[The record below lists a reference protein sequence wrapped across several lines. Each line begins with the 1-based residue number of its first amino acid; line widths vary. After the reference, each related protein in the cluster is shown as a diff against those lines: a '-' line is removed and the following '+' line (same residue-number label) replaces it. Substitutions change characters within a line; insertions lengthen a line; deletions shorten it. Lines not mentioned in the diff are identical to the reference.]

1 MRNPK
6 LLLLKQMDAKI
17 SEYRLI
23 ASTKQLEGNW
33 IKSIRTALN
42 MTMLQLA
49 SKMGLGKQ
57 SILQYEKSEALG
69 NISIKNLREIAS
81 AMDMDLVYGFVPKDG
96 SLEKL
101 VERKAEFIARKIVMR
116 THQNMKLESQE
127 TSDKNIETAIKEL
140 KEEFKREL
148 HKSLWD

>member
-1 MRNPK
+1 MRNAK
-6 LLLLKQMDAKI
+6 LLLLRQLDAKI
-17 SEYRLI
+17 FSYNLTTN
-23 ASTKQLEGNW
+23 AKQLEGSW
-33 IKSIRTALN
+33 INAIRRALN
-42 MTMLQLA
+42 ITMMQLGR
-49 SKMGLGKQ
+49 KMGTSKQ
-57 SILQYEKSEALG
+57 SILQYEKSEQLG
-69 NISIKNLREIAS
+69 NISIKNLREIGL

-101 VERKAEFIARKIVMR
+101 VDRKAGDLARKIVLR

-127 TSDKNIETAIKEL
+127 TSTKHIESAIMEL